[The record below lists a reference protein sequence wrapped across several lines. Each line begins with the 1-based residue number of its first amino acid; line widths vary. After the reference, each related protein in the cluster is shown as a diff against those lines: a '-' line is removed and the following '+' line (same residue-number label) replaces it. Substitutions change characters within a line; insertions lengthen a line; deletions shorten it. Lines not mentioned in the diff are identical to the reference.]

1 MRSTTPTPEMPASIT
16 APPKSLAF
24 QGKARSSLF
33 ATLVV
38 VAFVH
43 VLVIVLLLS
52 HFGWFGGSDSE
63 ADPDATAGQSG
74 IVIPVTLE
82 TAQGSEEAQSPE
94 PKPELEPKPES
105 EPAPAPV
112 PVPMPSPSPSP
123 SPELGPESEPRS
135 DPQSEAQSEPQPEPV
150 SIPTPEEPR
159 STIKPDITPTIAPTP
174 PPAPTRAKSQASG
187 DSGKAAGPVQ
197 ESIEPPV
204 LPLTPAHVDPNYLH
218 RPNPVY
224 PALSKRLRE
233 EGTVLLRVNLDAQG
247 IVLDLTIEK
256 SSSFQR
262 LDQAALEAVKQWRFI
277 PAKRGQEAMPSSALV
292 PIEFKQP

>member
-1 MRSTTPTPEMPASIT
+1 MPASFT
-16 APPKSLAF
+16 APPKPLAF
-24 QGKARSSLF
+24 QNNARSPLGV
-33 ATLVV
+33 TLIV

-52 HFGWFGGSDSE
+52 HFGWLGSSNPEGGQ
-63 ADPDATAGQSG
+63 DATAGQSG

-82 TAQGSEEAQSPE
+82 SAETAVRSEAAPSPE
-94 PKPELEPKPES
+94 PMAEPIAEPES
-105 EPAPAPV
+105 EPAPAPT
-112 PVPMPSPSPSP
+112 PSPT
-123 SPELGPESEPRS
+123 PELEPESEPRS

-159 STIKPDITPTIAPTP
+159 STLKPDIKPTIAPTP

-187 DSGKAAGPVQ
+187 DSGKAAGPVKQ
-197 ESIEPPV
+197 SIEPSAM
-204 LPLTPAHVDPNYLH
+204 PLTPAQVDPNYLH

-247 IVLDLTIEK
+247 IVLDITVEK
-256 SSSFQR
+256 SSRFQR
-262 LDQAALEAVKQWRFI
+262 LDQAALEAVRQWRFI
-277 PAKRGQEAMPSSALV
+277 PAKRGQAAIPSNALV
-292 PIEFKQP
+292 PIEFKQQ